1 MRVSRHSRI
10 LLRLQGLT
18 FNLLFAASI
27 GLLAWLSTQYVYQAD
42 WTAGARNTVSADTR
56 ELLAGL
62 DQPVR
67 ITAFVRD
74 ETRLR
79 RQIQDLVG
87 SYQRF
92 KDDITLEFINPDTIP
107 EQVRELGISSGGE
120 LRVSYRGRSENI
132 QTLSEQTLSNS
143 LLRLS
148 RQEQRWIAF
157 LTGHG
162 EREPVGET
170 NHGLGIF
177 GAELERKGLNV
188 QTVNLTETSIPTNI
202 SLLVIAGPRVNLLP
216 GEVDA
221 LLNYVRQGGNLLWLA
236 EPGDLRGLEPL
247 AELLGVDFLP
257 GRVVDAGSQLFGVDN
272 PTFVVITAYPQ
283 HEITADMASV
293 TVFPEVA
300 ALALRDSDSWTQ
312 LPLLTTLPRSWTELG
327 EIAGEISFDEDTD
340 ERAGPLDIGVM
351 LTRKRPASED
361 IQDTETA
368 AEAPEQ
374 RVIVIGDGDF
384 LSNTY
389 LGNGGNLVL
398 GLNMVH
404 WLSHDDAFIDIQVQ
418 GAPDTDLELGRI
430 AQAVIGIGLLFGLP
444 VLLLVCGLLVWLRRR
459 RR

>member
-1 MRVSRHSRI
+1 MKVSRRSRI

-18 FNLLFAASI
+18 FSLLFSASI

-56 ELLAGL
+56 RLLAEL
-62 DQPVR
+62 DEPVT

-74 ETRLR
+74 EPQLR
-79 RQIQDLVG
+79 RQIRDLVG

-92 KDDITLEFINPDTIP
+92 KDDITLDFINPDTNP

-148 RQEQRWIAF
+148 RQEARWIVF

-162 EREPVGET
+162 EREPRGET

-177 GAELERKGLNV
+177 GGELERKGLNV
-188 QTVNLTETSIPTNI
+188 QTVNLAKAGIPANT

-221 LLNYVRQGGNLLWLA
+221 LRHYINQGGNLLWLA
-236 EPGDLRGLEPL
+236 EPGDLHGLEPL
-247 AELLGVDFLP
+247 AEQLGIDFLP
-257 GRVVDAGSQLFGVDN
+257 GQVVDAGSQMFGIDN
-272 PTFVVITAYPQ
+272 PTFVVIAGYPQ
-283 HEITADMASV
+283 NEITGEMTAV
-293 TVFPEVA
+293 TVFPEAA
-300 ALALRDSDSWTQ
+300 ALELRDTGEWTQ
-312 LPLLTTLPRSWTELG
+312 QPLLTTLARSWTELG
-327 EIAGEISFDEDTD
+327 ELAGEISFDADTD
-340 ERAGPLDIGVM
+340 ERAGPLDIGVV
-351 LTRKRPASED
+351 LTRKRSAGG
-361 IQDTETA
+361 DTEAT
-368 AEAPEQ
+368 EDLPEQ
-374 RVIVIGDGDF
+374 RVIVVGDGDF

-389 LGNGGNLVL
+389 LGNAGNLGL

-404 WLSHDDAFIDIQVQ
+404 WLSHDDAFIDIRVP
-418 GAPDTDLELGRI
+418 GAPDTNLELGRT
-430 AQAVIGIGLLFGLP
+430 AQAVIGLGLLFGLP
-444 VLLLVCGLLVWLRRR
+444 LLLLASGLLIWLRRR

>member
-1 MRVSRHSRI
+1 MKVSRRSRI

-18 FNLLFAASI
+18 FSLLFSASI
-27 GLLAWLSTQYVYQAD
+27 GLLAWLSSQYVYQAD

-74 ETRLR
+74 EPQLR
-79 RQIQDLVG
+79 RQIQDLIG

-92 KDDITLEFINPDTIP
+92 KDDITLEFINPDTVP

-120 LRVSYRGRSENI
+120 LRVSYNGRSENI
-132 QTLSEQTLSNS
+132 QTLSENTLSNS

-162 EREPVGET
+162 EREPLGEA

-177 GAELERKGLNV
+177 GAELERKGLNI
-188 QTVNLTETSIPTNI
+188 QKVNLSETGIPTNI

-216 GEVDA
+216 GEVSA
-221 LLNYVRQGGNLLWLA
+221 LLDYVRQGGNLLWLA
-236 EPGDLRGLEPL
+236 EPGDLHGLEPL
-247 AELLGVDFLP
+247 AELLGIDFLP

-283 HEITADMASV
+283 HQITANMATV

-300 ALALRDSDSWTQ
+300 ALALRDSGTWTQ

-327 EIAGEISFDEDTD
+327 ELTGEISFDADTD
-340 ERAGPLDIGVM
+340 ERAGPLDIGVV
-351 LTRKRPASED
+351 LTRTRPASED
-361 IQDTETA
+361 TA
-368 AEAPEQ
+368 AAGQPPEQ
-374 RVIVIGDGDF
+374 RVVVIGDGDF

-389 LGNGGNLVL
+389 LGNGGNLGL

-404 WLSHDDAFIDIQVQ
+404 WLSHDDAFIDIKVQ
-418 GAPDTDLELGRI
+418 GAPDTTLELGRT

-444 VLLLVCGLLVWLRRR
+444 VLLLVCGLLVWLHRRR
-459 RR
+459 R

>member
-1 MRVSRHSRI
+1 MKVSRRSRI

-18 FNLLFAASI
+18 FSLLFAASI

-56 ELLAGL
+56 ELLAEL

-74 ETRLR
+74 EAQLR

-92 KDDITLEFINPDTIP
+92 KDDITLEFINPDTVP

-132 QTLSEQTLSNS
+132 QTLSEHTLSNS

-162 EREPVGET
+162 EREPLGET

-188 QTVNLTETSIPTNI
+188 QKVNLTETGIPTNI
-202 SLLVIAGPRVNLLP
+202 SLLVVAGPRVNLLP
-216 GEVDA
+216 GEVSA
-221 LLNYVRQGGNLLWLA
+221 LLDYVQQGGNLLWLA
-236 EPGDLRGLEPL
+236 EPGDLHGLEPL
-247 AELLGVDFLP
+247 AELLGIDFLP

-283 HEITADMASV
+283 HEITGNMATV

-300 ALALRDSDSWTQ
+300 ALGLRDSGAWTQ
-312 LPLLTTLPRSWTELG
+312 VPLLTTLPRSWTELG
-327 EIAGEISFDEDTD
+327 ELAGEISFDADTD
-340 ERAGPLDIGVM
+340 ERAGPLDIGVV
-351 LTRKRPASED
+351 LTRKRPASEAM
-361 IQDTETA
+361 EAA
-368 AEAPEQ
+368 AEPPEQ

-389 LGNGGNLVL
+389 LGNGGNLGL

-418 GAPDTDLELGRI
+418 AAPDTTLELGRT

-444 VLLLVCGLLVWLRRR
+444 LLLLVSGLLVWLRRR